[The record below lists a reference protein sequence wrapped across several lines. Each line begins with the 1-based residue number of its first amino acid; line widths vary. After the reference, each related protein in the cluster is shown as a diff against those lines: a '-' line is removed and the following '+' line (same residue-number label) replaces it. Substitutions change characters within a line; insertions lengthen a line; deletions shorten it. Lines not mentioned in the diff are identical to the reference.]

1 MNENEDYGFEDF
13 EAALFAD
20 DYQTGSD
27 EGAEETETTGGDPA
41 QPEQDTGNDGD
52 EADHS
57 GENDAGTH
65 TSESAETGAEGGEQ
79 PDGGTN
85 AEQTFTIK
93 VNEEERTV
101 SLEEMTA
108 LAQKGAD
115 YDRIKERDAKSQQT
129 IQDLQAQ
136 IDSFTAKQGV
146 LDVLDIIAQK
156 SGSSLEQLAESLYIN
171 FRKSGGASEDAAREE
186 LKTAKLEKELG
197 ALKSQQTKQQEKASE
212 EESRAQREM
221 EQFRSEYPDV
231 ELTEELVD
239 KLVPDVQ
246 KGMTLSAAYRKLEKA
261 QEAEKIAELER
272 KLAAKQQNAKNRRS
286 SPGSQQDS
294 GGSRSKDPFDEF
306 MAAFA

>member
-1 MNENEDYGFEDF
+1 MENEEINFDEFI
-13 EAALFAD
+13 AASSD
-20 DYQTGSD
+20 DGYQTGS
-27 EGAEETETTGGDPA
+27 EEAEVTGEATETGSAPSDVEHSHQSGEEPESE
-41 QPEQDTGNDGD
+41 EQDG
-52 EADHS
+52 
-57 GENDAGTH
+57 GE
-65 TSESAETGAEGGEQ
+65 ETGADGSEK
-79 PDGGTN
+79 PDSGAG
-85 AEQTFTIK
+85 QKFTLK
-93 VNEEERTV
+93 VNKEEKEV

-136 IDSFTAKQGV
+136 IDGFTAKQGV

-186 LKTAKLEKELG
+186 LKSAKLEKELG
-197 ALKSQQTKQQEKASE
+197 ALKSQQTKQQEKANE

-246 KGMTLSAAYRKLEKA
+246 NGMTLSAAYRKLEKA

>member
-1 MNENEDYGFEDF
+1 MENEGISFDEFI
-13 EAALFAD
+13 AASSD
-20 DYQTGSD
+20 EGYQTGS
-27 EGAEETETTGGDPA
+27 EEAEVTEEATETGNAESEGESSQQSGEEPENE
-41 QPEQDTGNDGD
+41 EQDG
-52 EADHS
+52 
-57 GENDAGTH
+57 
-65 TSESAETGAEGGEQ
+65 SEETGAEGGEK
-79 PDGGTN
+79 PDSGT
-85 AEQTFTIK
+85 EQKFTLK
-93 VNEEERTV
+93 VNKEEKEV

-197 ALKSQQTKQQEKASE
+197 ALKSQQVKQQEKASE

>member
-1 MNENEDYGFEDF
+1 MENDEISFDEFI
-13 EAALFAD
+13 AASSD
-20 DYQTGSD
+20 EGYQTGN
-27 EGAEETETTGGDPA
+27 EEAEVTEEATETGNSAYEGDSSQQSGEEPESE
-41 QPEQDTGNDGD
+41 EQDGREENGADGSENPD
-52 EADHS
+52 S
-57 GENDAGTH
+57 GT
-65 TSESAETGAEGGEQ
+65 EQ
-79 PDGGTN
+79 K
-85 AEQTFTIK
+85 FMLK
-93 VNEEERTV
+93 VNKEEKEV

-108 LAQKGAD
+108 LAQKGMD

-136 IDSFTAKQGV
+136 IDGFTAKQGV
-146 LDVLDIIAQK
+146 LDVLDIIAKK

-197 ALKSQQTKQQEKASE
+197 ALKSQQTKQQEKANE

-246 KGMTLSAAYRKLEKA
+246 NGMTLSAAYRKLEKA

-272 KLAAKQQNAKNRRS
+272 KLAAKQQNDKNRRS

>member
-1 MNENEDYGFEDF
+1 MENEEINFDEFI
-13 EAALFAD
+13 AASSD
-20 DYQTGSD
+20 DGYQTGSEEAEVTEEATETGNVPP
-27 EGAEETETTGGDPA
+27 EGESSQQSGEEPESEEQDGVEETG
-41 QPEQDTGNDGD
+41 
-52 EADHS
+52 S
-57 GENDAGTH
+57 
-65 TSESAETGAEGGEQ
+65 EGGEK
-79 PDGGTN
+79 PDSG
-85 AEQTFTIK
+85 AEQKFTLK
-93 VNEEERTV
+93 VNKEEKEV

-136 IDSFTAKQGV
+136 IDGFTAKQGV

-186 LKTAKLEKELG
+186 LKSAKLEKELG

>member
-1 MNENEDYGFEDF
+1 MENEEINFDEFI
-13 EAALFAD
+13 AASSD
-20 DYQTGSD
+20 DGYQTGSEEAEVTEEATETGNAES
-27 EGAEETETTGGDPA
+27 EGESSQQSGEEPESEEQDGVEETG
-41 QPEQDTGNDGD
+41 
-52 EADHS
+52 S
-57 GENDAGTH
+57 
-65 TSESAETGAEGGEQ
+65 EGGEK
-79 PDGGTN
+79 PDSG
-85 AEQTFTIK
+85 AEQKFTLK
-93 VNEEERTV
+93 VNKEEKEV

-129 IQDLQAQ
+129 IQELQAQ
-136 IDSFTAKQGV
+136 IDGFTAKQGV

-186 LKTAKLEKELG
+186 LKSAKLEKELG
-197 ALKSQQTKQQEKASE
+197 ALKSQQTKQQEKANE

>member
-1 MNENEDYGFEDF
+1 MENEEISFDEFI
-13 EAALFAD
+13 AASSD
-20 DYQTGSD
+20 EGYQTGS
-27 EGAEETETTGGDPA
+27 EEAEVTEEATETGNAAPEGESSQQSGEEPENE
-41 QPEQDTGNDGD
+41 EQDG
-52 EADHS
+52 
-57 GENDAGTH
+57 
-65 TSESAETGAEGGEQ
+65 SEETGAEGGEK
-79 PDGGTN
+79 PDSGT
-85 AEQTFTIK
+85 EQKFTLK
-93 VNEEERTV
+93 VNKEEKEV

-136 IDSFTAKQGV
+136 IDGFTAKQGV

-186 LKTAKLEKELG
+186 LKSAKLEKELG

-246 KGMTLSAAYRKLEKA
+246 NGMTLSAAYRKLEKA

>member
-1 MNENEDYGFEDF
+1 MENEEINFDEFI
-13 EAALFAD
+13 AASSD
-20 DYQTGSD
+20 EGYQTGS
-27 EGAEETETTGGDPA
+27 EEAEVTEEATETGNSSPDGDSSQQSEEEPENE
-41 QPEQDTGNDGD
+41 EQDG
-52 EADHS
+52 
-57 GENDAGTH
+57 GE
-65 TSESAETGAEGGEQ
+65 ETGAEGSEKPDSGTEQ
-79 PDGGTN
+79 K
-85 AEQTFTIK
+85 FTLK
-93 VNEEERTV
+93 VNKEEKEV

-136 IDSFTAKQGV
+136 IDGFTAKQGV

-197 ALKSQQTKQQEKASE
+197 ALKSQQAKQQEKASE

-221 EQFRSEYPDV
+221 EQFRSEYPEV

-261 QEAEKIAELER
+261 QEAEKIDI
-272 KLAAKQQNAKNRRS
+272 Q
-286 SPGSQQDS
+286 
-294 GGSRSKDPFDEF
+294 
-306 MAAFA
+306 

>member
-1 MNENEDYGFEDF
+1 MENEEISFDEFI
-13 EAALFAD
+13 AASSD
-20 DYQTGSD
+20 EGYQTGSEEAEVTEEATETGNVPP
-27 EGAEETETTGGDPA
+27 EGESSQQSGEEPESEEQDGVEETG
-41 QPEQDTGNDGD
+41 
-52 EADHS
+52 S
-57 GENDAGTH
+57 
-65 TSESAETGAEGGEQ
+65 EGGEK
-79 PDGGTN
+79 PDSGT
-85 AEQTFTIK
+85 EQKFTLK
-93 VNEEERTV
+93 VNKEEKEV

-129 IQDLQAQ
+129 IQELQAQ
-136 IDSFTAKQGV
+136 IDGFTAKQGV
-146 LDVLDIIAQK
+146 LDVLDIIAKK

-186 LKTAKLEKELG
+186 LKSAKLEKELG

-246 KGMTLSAAYRKLEKA
+246 KGMTLSAAYRKMEKA

>member
-41 QPEQDTGNDGD
+41 QPEQDTGNDGNG
-52 EADHS
+52 ADHS

-65 TSESAETGAEGGEQ
+65 TSESAETGAEDSEKPGSGTEQ
-79 PDGGTN
+79 K
-85 AEQTFTIK
+85 FTLK
-93 VNEEERTV
+93 VNKEEKEV

-136 IDSFTAKQGV
+136 IDGFTAKQGV

-197 ALKSQQTKQQEKASE
+197 ALKSQQVKQQEKASE

-231 ELTEELVD
+231 ELTDELVD

-261 QEAEKIAELER
+261 QEAEKIADLER

>member
-1 MNENEDYGFEDF
+1 MENEEINFDEFI
-13 EAALFAD
+13 AASSD
-20 DYQTGSD
+20 EGYQTGS
-27 EGAEETETTGGDPA
+27 EEAEVTEEATETGNVPPEGESSQQSGEEPESE
-41 QPEQDTGNDGD
+41 EQDGR
-52 EADHS
+52 E
-57 GENDAGTH
+57 
-65 TSESAETGAEGGEQ
+65 ETGAEGGEK
-79 PDGGTN
+79 PDSGT
-85 AEQTFTIK
+85 EQKFTLK
-93 VNEEERTV
+93 VNKEEKEV

-136 IDSFTAKQGV
+136 IDGFTAKQGV

-186 LKTAKLEKELG
+186 LKSAKLEKELG

-239 KLVPDVQ
+239 KLAPDVQ
-246 KGMTLSAAYRKLEKA
+246 KGMTLSAAYRKMEKA

>member
-1 MNENEDYGFEDF
+1 MENEEINFDEFI
-13 EAALFAD
+13 AASSD
-20 DYQTGSD
+20 EGYQTGS
-27 EGAEETETTGGDPA
+27 EEAEVTEEATETGNAASDGESSQQSGEEPESE
-41 QPEQDTGNDGD
+41 EQDG
-52 EADHS
+52 S
-57 GENDAGTH
+57 KEN
-65 TSESAETGAEGGEQ
+65 GAEGSEEPDSGTEQ
-79 PDGGTN
+79 K
-85 AEQTFTIK
+85 FTLK
-93 VNEEERTV
+93 VNKEEKEV

-129 IQDLQAQ
+129 IQELQAQ
-136 IDSFTAKQGV
+136 IDGFAAKQGV

-186 LKTAKLEKELG
+186 LKSAKLEKELG

-246 KGMTLSAAYRKLEKA
+246 KGMTLSAAYRKMEKA

-272 KLAAKQQNAKNRRS
+272 KLAAKQQIAKNRRS